1 MLAATVMFG
10 GGLGVIVQVR
20 REGGRGKART
30 TTLDADAGGHC
41 NLIFLGEIG
50 AGREGGRDAR

>member
-1 MLAATVMFG
+1 MFG
-10 GGLGVIVQVR
+10 GGLGIIVQVR
-20 REGGRGKART
+20 REGGREGGRGKART